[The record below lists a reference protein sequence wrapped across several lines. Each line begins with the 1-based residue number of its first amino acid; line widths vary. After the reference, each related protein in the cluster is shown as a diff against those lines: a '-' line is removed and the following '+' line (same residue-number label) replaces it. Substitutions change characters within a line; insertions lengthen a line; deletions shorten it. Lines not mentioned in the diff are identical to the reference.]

1 MAIEAETDPALHPV
15 RTRSEVASYLG
26 YLLRRIWMLGGQAS
40 EACAHADDES
50 GHSARLRLKEL
61 SVLQLLGA
69 DGPASQQ
76 DLADRL
82 GINRSI
88 MVKVID
94 GLERDGF
101 VLRTRDP
108 NDRRRYALQ
117 MTDAGST
124 RAAALRAW
132 SHAIETALLAPLGA
146 PQRRRVVA
154 LLATLAAA
162 HGPAQPVPL
171 NGSLLWLVM
180 AVHHALETVGDAVL
194 TPFGLTIRSFVALAI
209 LDDEPCAQG
218 RLGALLSIG
227 PTATVELVD
236 QLEHLGVL
244 RRVRSAADRRQYR
257 IELTAAGSALH
268 RQARPVVEA
277 ASEAFS
283 APLGPAGREELL
295 SLLTT
300 LARIT
305 ADA

>member
-1 MAIEAETDPALHPV
+1 MIEAENDPALHPV
-15 RTRSEVASYLG
+15 RARSEVASYLG
-26 YLLRRIWMLGGQAS
+26 YLLRRIWMLGGQVS
-40 EACAHADDES
+40 ETCAHAGDES

-61 SVLQLLGA
+61 AVLQLLGA
-69 DGPASQQ
+69 QGPASQQ
-76 DLADRL
+76 ELADRL
-82 GINRSI
+82 AINRSM

-94 GLERDGF
+94 GLEQDGF
-101 VLRTRDP
+101 VLRIRDRK
-108 NDRRRYALQ
+108 DRRRYALEV
-117 MTDAGST
+117 TDAGST
-124 RAAALRAW
+124 RATALRAW
-132 SHAIETALLAPLGA
+132 SRTIETALLAPLGGH
-146 PQRRRVVA
+146 QRRRVVA
-154 LLATLAAA
+154 LLAMLGAA
-162 HGPAQPVPL
+162 HGPAQPAPL

-194 TPFGLTIRSFVALAI
+194 TPFGLTVRSFVALAI

-244 RRVRSAADRRQYR
+244 RRVRSVADRRQYR
-257 IELTAAGSALH
+257 IELTDAGSELH

-295 SLLTT
+295 ALLAA
-300 LARIT
+300 LARIS
-305 ADA
+305 ADG